1 MPDFRFSGE
10 NEAFAREIRST
21 ALAFPGLP
29 PSIAPW
35 LGKTFVSMDQQQHS
49 GSRHAALAAELAE
62 EIGRGRHAVGARF
75 PSEQELQE
83 RFGVGRH
90 TIREALKVLT
100 EQGLIGRRRKTGTV
114 VLSQRPVSPYVH
126 SMRDI
131 RSLFD
136 FARNTTLDIRH
147 EGILSVTNDPASE
160 FAQLPDKRW
169 FRVAGLRSTRSD
181 GAPLCWSEVA
191 VPERFAPE
199 REEIHRGDKALYELV
214 LQQFGLRLDHVEQAI
229 TATTLSPKLAAILN
243 AQPNSAA
250 LVVKRRYVAHPTT
263 VFEISHNIYP
273 ADRFSMHSIIRQR
286 S

>member
-1 MPDFRFSGE
+1 
-10 NEAFAREIRST
+10 
-21 ALAFPGLP
+21 
-29 PSIAPW
+29 
-35 LGKTFVSMDQQQHS
+35 MDQQHS
-49 GSRHAALAAELAE
+49 GSRHAALAAELTE
-62 EIGRGRHAVGARF
+62 EIGRGVYPVGSRF
-75 PSEQELQE
+75 PSEQELQD

-100 EQGLIGRRRKTGTV
+100 EQGMIGRRRKTGTV
-114 VLSQRPVSPYVH
+114 VLSQRPVSHYVH

-136 FARNTTLDIRH
+136 FARNTTLDIQH
-147 EGILSVTNDPASE
+147 EGFVSVSGSQDAE

-191 VPERFAPE
+191 VPERFVPE
-199 REEIHRGDKALYELV
+199 RDAVHRGDKALYELV

-243 AQPNSAA
+243 AQPHSAA
-250 LVVKRRYVAHPTT
+250 LVVKRRYVAHPST
-263 VFEISHNIYP
+263 VFEISHNLYP

-286 S
+286 T